1 MEKSSNS
8 SNNKNIIRI
17 SSKDNKLIKFLY
29 KLRTNYKEIK
39 KNNIFIVEGEHLVKM
54 ANSSKVLEYVLTLE
68 ELNYLS
74 SNIIQYLVN
83 EEIMKK
89 LSINKSISK
98 VIGVVRIKDNNID
111 NIINNLTNNSGSNTN
126 NKNITIYLDNLQD
139 PGNVGTIIR
148 TSLAFNLNTVIS
160 TNFPIFYNEKTI
172 QASQGAIFNM
182 NLIKGDITLLN
193 SLKDKGY
200 KIVAT
205 TLNTHSIDLEEFKTI
220 YKNELDNI
228 VLVMGNE
235 GQGISKEIEEIAD
248 YFVKINISNTI
259 DSLNVAIAHSIVLY
273 TLKIM

>member
-17 SSKDNKLIKFLY
+17 TSKDNKLIKFLY

-54 ANSSKVLEYVLTLE
+54 ANFSKVLEYVLTLE

-111 NIINNLTNNSGSNTN
+111 NIIDNLTNNSGSNTN
-126 NKNITIYLDNLQD
+126 NKNTIIYLDNLQD

-235 GQGISKEIEEIAD
+235 GQGISKKIEEIAD

>member
-1 MEKSSNS
+1 MKESSNS

-17 SSKDNKLIKFLY
+17 ISKDNKLIKFLY

-111 NIINNLTNNSGSNTN
+111 NIIDNLTNNSGSNTN
-126 NKNITIYLDNLQD
+126 NKNIIIYLDNLQD

-148 TSLAFNLNTVIS
+148 TSLAFNLNTVFS

-193 SLKDKGY
+193 SLKNKGY

-205 TLNTHSIDLEEFKTI
+205 TLNNHSIDLEEFKTI

-228 VLVMGNE
+228 VLIMGNE

>member
-1 MEKSSNS
+1 MKESSNS

-17 SSKDNKLIKFLY
+17 TSKDNKLIKFLY

-98 VIGVVRIKDNNID
+98 VIGVVRIKDNNMD
-111 NIINNLTNNSGSNTN
+111 NIIDNLTNNSGSNTN
-126 NKNITIYLDNLQD
+126 NKNIIIYLDNLQD

-148 TSLAFNLNTVIS
+148 TSLAFNLNTVFS

-193 SLKDKGY
+193 SLKNKGY

-205 TLNTHSIDLEEFKTI
+205 TLNTHSIDLKEFKTI

-228 VLVMGNE
+228 VLIMGNE
-235 GQGISKEIEEIAD
+235 GQGISKEIEEIGD

>member
-1 MEKSSNS
+1 MEKSSNI

-17 SSKDNKLIKFLY
+17 TSKDNKLIKFLY

-148 TSLAFNLNTVIS
+148 TSLAFNLNTVFS

>member
-17 SSKDNKLIKFLY
+17 TSKDNKLIKFLY

-111 NIINNLTNNSGSNTN
+111 NIIDNLTNNSGSNTN
-126 NKNITIYLDNLQD
+126 NKNTIIYLDNLQD

-148 TSLAFNLNTVIS
+148 TSLAFNINTVIS

-235 GQGISKEIEEIAD
+235 GQGISKKIEEIAD

-259 DSLNVAIAHSIVLY
+259 DSLNVAIAYSIVLY

>member
-17 SSKDNKLIKFLY
+17 TSKDNKLIKFLY

-111 NIINNLTNNSGSNTN
+111 NIIDNLTNNSGSNTN
-126 NKNITIYLDNLQD
+126 NKNTIIYLDNLQD

-148 TSLAFNLNTVIS
+148 TSLAFNINTVIS

-235 GQGISKEIEEIAD
+235 GQGISKKIEEIAD

>member
-1 MEKSSNS
+1 MKESSNS

-17 SSKDNKLIKFLY
+17 TSKDNKLIKFLY

-111 NIINNLTNNSGSNTN
+111 NIIDNLTNNSGSNTN
-126 NKNITIYLDNLQD
+126 NKKIIIYLDNLQD